1 MIPKSPG
8 TIIMSHRTP
17 FLVVMLLLAW
27 PQAQTQAE
35 TTATAFTKC
44 ARIAND
50 ARRLSCYD
58 RLASDLIEL
67 GVSTM
72 DAPQTATNPVTR
84 TEPTPVATV
93 PVATATTGTETAPP
107 QTGATVATTS
117 TAAVA
122 VSTPPEASASSVEGE
137 FGLERTEAKQ
147 AKELKKIQSRYA
159 GEFNGWDGDTEF
171 PLENGQVWKQIRSGR
186 LAWHADNP
194 MITIDRKGFMGA
206 YRLSVEGVNKK
217 VIVRR
222 LK

>member
-1 MIPKSPG
+1 
-8 TIIMSHRTP
+8 
-17 FLVVMLLLAW
+17 MLLFVWPLA
-27 PQAQTQAE
+27 QAQS
-35 TTATAFTKC
+35 TASAFTKC

-67 GVSTM
+67 GISTM
-72 DAPQTATNPVTR
+72 DTPQAAAGPVTTTNPAS
-84 TEPTPVATV
+84 TESAPA
-93 PVATATTGTETAPP
+93 ATAKTSTRSAPP
-107 QTGATVATTS
+107 QTKAVTVTESTTAVVAATA
-117 TAAVA
+117 
-122 VSTPPEASASSVEGE
+122 PDASAATVEGE

-147 AKELKKIQSRYA
+147 ARELKKIQSRYA

-186 LAWHADNP
+186 LAWHADHP

-206 YRLSVEGVNKK
+206 YRLSVEGVNRK

-222 LK
+222 IK

>member
-8 TIIMSHRTP
+8 NLIMLQRTS
-17 FLVVMLLLAW
+17 FLVVLLLFAW
-27 PQAQTQAE
+27 PPVQAE

-67 GVSTM
+67 GVTTM
-72 DAPQTATNPVTR
+72 NAPEAAANPIT
-84 TEPTPVATV
+84 TTIPTPPATEAA
-93 PVATATTGTETAPP
+93 ATATTTTEPAPP
-107 QTGATVATTS
+107 QAGSTVAATS
-117 TAAVA
+117 TAAVVVPA
-122 VSTPPEASASSVEGE
+122 PPVTSASKVEDE
-137 FGLERTEAKQ
+137 FGMETTETRQ
-147 AKELKKIQSRYA
+147 SKELKKIQSRYA
-159 GEFNGWDGDTEF
+159 GEFHGWDGETEF
-171 PLENGQVWKQIRSGR
+171 PLENGQVWKQVRSGR

-222 LK
+222 VK

>member
-1 MIPKSPG
+1 
-8 TIIMSHRTP
+8 
-17 FLVVMLLLAW
+17 MLLFVWPLA
-27 PQAQTQAE
+27 QAQS
-35 TTATAFTKC
+35 TASAFTKC

-67 GVSTM
+67 GISTM
-72 DAPQTATNPVTR
+72 DTSQAAAGPVTTTNPASTESASTATAKTSTR
-84 TEPTPVATV
+84 S
-93 PVATATTGTETAPP
+93 APP
-107 QTGATVATTS
+107 QTKAVTVTESTTAVVAATA
-117 TAAVA
+117 
-122 VSTPPEASASSVEGE
+122 PDASAATVEGE

-147 AKELKKIQSRYA
+147 ARELKKIQSRYA

-186 LAWHADNP
+186 LAWHADHP

-206 YRLSVEGVNKK
+206 YRLSVEGVNRK

-222 LK
+222 IK